1 MFAVIHIKA
10 LRHRHLTS
18 LSFPSN
24 RRLEWL
30 ELDQVPVLAKSLV
43 CHINTFL
50 KDYTTQWTSAE
61 PDFQPQV
68 RPPPR
73 VLFLKVT

>member
-1 MFAVIHIKA
+1 MP
-10 LRHRHLTS
+10 
-18 LSFPSN
+18 LSKCPLYLSN